1 MGAFLT
7 QNVVDVFRVLRTA
20 LRVAILC
27 EVNCHTSFERTS
39 HNGLKTLTLILLKA
53 LMRTNEER
61 LEENISK
68 QLRLRIAV
76 ESNTN
81 ERQAPQLLLV
91 SHDIPPAKK
100 NIGRFTNR
108 PMLIILKSLIL
119 LYQSLSL
126 RATALRS
133 AMLD

>member
-68 QLRLRIAV
+68 QLRLRSVCLIAYAGHIDYIK
-76 ESNTN
+76 T
-81 ERQAPQLLLV
+81 
-91 SHDIPPAKK
+91 KK
-100 NIGRFTNR
+100 D
-108 PMLIILKSLIL
+108 
-119 LYQSLSL
+119 SLSL
-126 RATALRS
+126 S
-133 AMLD
+133 

>member
-53 LMRTNEER
+53 LMRTNEEQ

-76 ESNTN
+76 ESYTN

-91 SHDIPPAKK
+91 SRSDAAWGATG
-100 NIGRFTNR
+100 NRGRHR
-108 PMLIILKSLIL
+108 
-119 LYQSLSL
+119 QERRLSIHV
-126 RATALRS
+126 
-133 AMLD
+133 

>member
-91 SHDIPPAKK
+91 S
-100 NIGRFTNR
+100 R
-108 PMLIILKSLIL
+108 KSTQIK
-119 LYQSLSL
+119 SKS
-126 RATALRS
+126 
-133 AMLD
+133 

>member
-53 LMRTNEER
+53 LMRINEE
-61 LEENISK
+61 LDCQKKGSSDTIAGE
-68 QLRLRIAV
+68 QCLRRREL
-76 ESNTN
+76 
-81 ERQAPQLLLV
+81 
-91 SHDIPPAKK
+91 
-100 NIGRFTNR
+100 
-108 PMLIILKSLIL
+108 
-119 LYQSLSL
+119 
-126 RATALRS
+126 
-133 AMLD
+133 

>member
-27 EVNCHTSFERTS
+27 KVNCHTSFERTS

-53 LMRTNEER
+53 LMRTNEEQ

-81 ERQAPQLLLV
+81 E
-91 SHDIPPAKK
+91 SEPP
-100 NIGRFTNR
+100 RLCR
-108 PMLIILKSLIL
+108 
-119 LYQSLSL
+119 
-126 RATALRS
+126 
-133 AMLD
+133 

>member
-53 LMRTNEER
+53 LMRTNEEQ

-81 ERQAPQLLLV
+81 ESEPPPTFAGEPKKHANKNQNPSAP
-91 SHDIPPAKK
+91 HDK
-100 NIGRFTNR
+100 
-108 PMLIILKSLIL
+108 
-119 LYQSLSL
+119 
-126 RATALRS
+126 RS
-133 AMLD
+133 SPKG